1 MRLESKVA
9 LVTGDASGNGK
20 AIAKLYA
27 KEGAKIVDVDLD
39 EDCVQ
44 ATVCEITS
52 EHGTAIAVQADVTK
66 ENDVQRIVDKAVSQF
81 GTLDILVNNAG
92 IFDMLLPAGYVS
104 DELWNK
110 VIDINL
116 TAPMQTIR
124 KALPILEKQACRVIV
139 NMMYIAEMFAAH
151 DGGAAYV
158 ASKYGII
165 GLAKNVAFNYMRRN
179 IRTNAVAPDRVNTNL
194 RANSQRIAGVQ
205 DKYDKTISQWKDVE
219 AAVKDG
225 DVTDLRIAEPEEI
238 ARVLCF

>member
-9 LVTGDASGNGK
+9 LVTGAASGNGK

-27 KEGAKIVDVDLD
+27 KERAKVVDVDLD
-39 EDCVQ
+39 EDGVQ
-44 ATVCEITS
+44 ATVREITS
-52 EHGTAIAVQADVTK
+52 EHGMAIAVQANVTK

-116 TAPMQTIR
+116 TAPMRTIR
-124 KALPILEKQACRVIV
+124 KALPMLEKQGCRVIV
-139 NMMYIAEMFAAH
+139 NMAYISGMFAARG
-151 DGGAAYV
+151 DGAAYV

-165 GLAKNVAFNYMRRN
+165 GLTKNSLSTICAE
-179 IRTNAVAPDRVNTNL
+179 ISAPMLLLPV
-194 RANSQRIAGVQ
+194 G
-205 DKYDKTISQWKDVE
+205 
-219 AAVKDG
+219 
-225 DVTDLRIAEPEEI
+225 
-238 ARVLCF
+238 